1 MIEEEAIK
9 HILVV
14 LILVAGLIYASFT
27 GGIDDDDHP
36 KR

>member
-1 MIEEEAIK
+1 MIEEEAVK

-27 GGIDDDDHP
+27 GGIDDDDYP
-36 KR
+36 EK